1 MDLMYKQKS
10 VWETLSAQDME
21 SVNDLSKGYITF
33 LDKGKTERECT
44 KQIIEEAKAKGFKS
58 LTEVVKKGSI
68 KRGTKVY
75 LNNKDKSVILMVI
88 GEDMTDGMNII
99 GAHIDSPRL
108 DIKQNPLYEEGEM
121 AFLKTHYYG
130 GVKKYQ
136 WPTIPLA
143 LHGVIYTK
151 KTGKKVEICIGEED
165 DEPVFFINDLLIHLS
180 KKQLQETMAEGI
192 TGEQL
197 NVVVGHMK
205 PSKCDKE
212 ADDKEKEKDKAKEN
226 VIKENVLKILNEK
239 YGIIEEDF
247 RVAELEVVP
256 AGKAKSVGIDA
267 SMIAAHGHDDRICAY
282 TTLKAILEVEN
293 PSVTMVAIFADKE
306 EIGSVGN
313 TGMQAYY
320 FENMLADL
328 LATRKEYRD
337 IDVRHALARSKMLS
351 ADVSAAFDP
360 AFPSVFEKMNA
371 AYMGRGICINKY
383 TGSGGKGGSND
394 ANCEFLQEIRSLF
407 DDNNIIWQTA
417 ELGMIDAGGGGTIA
431 YILAKYG
438 TEVVDCGVPVLSM
451 HGPYEL
457 ASKADLYMAYKAYK
471 AFYNC

>member
-1 MDLMYKQKS
+1 MDLCYKAKS
-10 VWETLSAQDME
+10 AWEGLTDSQMQEL
-21 SVNDLSKGYITF
+21 NDLSNGYLNF
-33 LDKGKTERECT
+33 LNHGKTERECA
-44 KQIIEEAKAKGFKS
+44 KQIIEAAEAHGFKE
-58 LTEVVKKGSI
+58 LDEVLEKG
-68 KRGTKVY
+68 RVVPGTKVY
-75 LNNKDKSVILMVI
+75 LNNKDKSVVMMVI
-88 GEDMTDGMNII
+88 GKDMTMGMHII

-108 DIKQNPLYEEGEM
+108 DVRQNPLYEEAGI

-136 WPTIPLA
+136 WTTIPLA
-143 LHGVIYTK
+143 IHGVIFS
-151 KTGKKVEICIGEED
+151 KTGKKIEVCIGEDED
-165 DEPVFFINDLLIHLS
+165 DPVFFINDLLIHLS
-180 KKQLQETMAEGI
+180 KKQLQETMAEAI

-197 NVVVGHMK
+197 NVVIGHMK
-205 PSKCDKE
+205 IE
-212 ADDKEKEKDKAKEN
+212 ADGKKADKDKKKEN
-226 VIKENVLKILNEK
+226 IIKENVLKLLNEK

-247 RVAELEVVP
+247 RVAELEIVP
-256 AGKAKSVGIDA
+256 AGKARSVGIDG

-282 TTLKAILEVEN
+282 TTLRAILEVEN
-293 PSVTMVAIFADKE
+293 PNVTSVAIFADKE

-320 FENMLADL
+320 FENMVADL
-328 LATRKEYRD
+328 LSTKKGYSD
-337 IDVRHALARSKMLS
+337 VQVRHALANSKMLS
-351 ADVSAAFDP
+351 ADVSAGFDP
-360 AFPSVFEKMNA
+360 AFPTVFEKMNA
-371 AYMGRGICINKY
+371 AYMGNGICINKY

-394 ANCEFLQEIRSLF
+394 ANPEFLQYVREVF
-407 DDNNIIWQTA
+407 DKNKIVWQTS

-471 AFYNC
+471 AFYF

>member
-1 MDLMYKQKS
+1 MDLCYKAKS
-10 VWETLSAQDME
+10 AWEGLTDSQMQEL
-21 SVNDLSKGYITF
+21 NDLSNGYLNF
-33 LDKGKTERECT
+33 LNHGKTERECA
-44 KQIIEEAKAKGFKS
+44 KQIIEAAEAHGFKE
-58 LTEVVKKGSI
+58 LDEVLEKG
-68 KRGTKVY
+68 RVVPGTKVY
-75 LNNKDKSVILMVI
+75 LNNKDKSVVMMVI
-88 GEDMTDGMNII
+88 GKDMTMGMHII

-108 DIKQNPLYEEGEM
+108 DVRQNPLYEEAGI

-136 WPTIPLA
+136 WTTIPLA
-143 LHGVIYTK
+143 IHGVIFS
-151 KTGKKVEICIGEED
+151 KTGKKIEVCIGEDED
-165 DEPVFFINDLLIHLS
+165 DPVFFINDLLIHLS
-180 KKQLQETMAEGI
+180 KKQLQETMAEAI

-197 NVVVGHMK
+197 NVVIGHMK
-205 PSKCDKE
+205 IE
-212 ADDKEKEKDKAKEN
+212 ADGKKADKDKKKEN
-226 VIKENVLKILNEK
+226 IIKENVLKLLNEK

-247 RVAELEVVP
+247 RIAELEIVP
-256 AGKAKSVGIDA
+256 AGKARSVGIDG

-282 TTLKAILEVEN
+282 TTLRAILEVEN
-293 PSVTMVAIFADKE
+293 PNVTSVAIFADKE

-320 FENMLADL
+320 FENMVADL
-328 LATRKEYRD
+328 LSTKKGYSD
-337 IDVRHALARSKMLS
+337 VQVRHALANSKMLS
-351 ADVSAAFDP
+351 ADVSAGFDP
-360 AFPSVFEKMNA
+360 AFPTVFEKMNA
-371 AYMGRGICINKY
+371 AYMGNGICINKY

-394 ANCEFLQEIRSLF
+394 ANPEFLQYVREVF
-407 DDNNIIWQTA
+407 DKNKIVWQTS

-471 AFYNC
+471 AFYF

>member
-1 MDLMYKQKS
+1 MDLCYKAKS
-10 VWETLSAQDME
+10 AWEGLTDSQMQEL
-21 SVNDLSKGYITF
+21 NDLSNGYLNF
-33 LDKGKTERECT
+33 LNHGKTERECA
-44 KQIIEEAKAKGFKS
+44 KQIIEAAEAHGFKE
-58 LTEVVKKGSI
+58 LDEVLEKG
-68 KRGTKVY
+68 RVVPGTKVY
-75 LNNKDKSVILMVI
+75 LNNKGKSVVMMVLGKDI
-88 GEDMTDGMNII
+88 TMGMHII

-108 DIKQNPLYEEGEM
+108 DVKQNPLYEEAGI

-136 WPTIPLA
+136 WTTIPLA
-143 LHGVIYTK
+143 IHGVIFS
-151 KTGKKVEICIGEED
+151 KTGKKIEVCIGEDED
-165 DEPVFFINDLLIHLS
+165 DPVFFINDLLIHLS
-180 KKQLQETMAEGI
+180 KKQLQETMAEAI

-197 NVVVGHMK
+197 NVVIGHMK
-205 PSKCDKE
+205 IE
-212 ADDKEKEKDKAKEN
+212 ADGKKADKDKKKEN
-226 VIKENVLKILNEK
+226 IIKENVLKLLNEK

-247 RVAELEVVP
+247 RVAELEIVP
-256 AGKAKSVGIDA
+256 AGKARSVGIDG

-282 TTLKAILEVEN
+282 TTLRAILEVEN
-293 PSVTMVAIFADKE
+293 PNVTSVAIFADKE

-320 FENMLADL
+320 FENMVADL
-328 LATRKEYRD
+328 LSTKKGYSD
-337 IDVRHALARSKMLS
+337 VQVRHALANSKMLS
-351 ADVSAAFDP
+351 ADVSAGFDP
-360 AFPSVFEKMNA
+360 AFPTVFEKMNA
-371 AYMGRGICINKY
+371 AYMGNGICINKY

-394 ANCEFLQEIRSLF
+394 ANPEFLQYVREVF
-407 DDNNIIWQTA
+407 DKNKIVWQTS

-471 AFYNC
+471 AFYF

>member
-1 MDLMYKQKS
+1 MDLCYKQKS
-10 VWETLSAQDME
+10 AWEVLKDEDME
-21 SVNDLSKGYITF
+21 ALDALSNDYLDF
-33 LDKGKTERECT
+33 LNHGKTERECA
-44 KQIIEEAKAKGFKS
+44 KQIIEAAKKHGFKN
-58 LTEVVKKGSI
+58 LYDILEKGEVKKGD
-68 KRGTKVY
+68 KVY
-75 LNNKDKSVILMVI
+75 LNHKDKSVVMMVI

-108 DIKQNPLYEEGEM
+108 DVKQNPLYEDAGV

-136 WPTIPLA
+136 WTTIPLA
-143 LHGVIYTK
+143 IHGVVFRK
-151 KTGKKVEICIGEED
+151 GGEKVEICIGE
-165 DEPVFFINDLLIHLS
+165 DEKDPVFFINDLLIHLS
-180 KKQLQETMAEGI
+180 RKQLQETMAEAI

-197 NVVVGHMK
+197 NVVIGHMK
-205 PSKCDKE
+205 PSKNGK
-212 ADDKEKEKDKAKEN
+212 AEKKDEKKEN
-226 VIKENVLKILNEK
+226 IIKENVLKILNQK
-239 YGIIEEDF
+239 YQITEEDF
-247 RVAELEVVP
+247 RVAELEIVP
-256 AGKAKSVGIDA
+256 AGKARSVGIDG

-282 TTLKAILEVEN
+282 TTLKAILDIKN
-293 PSVTMVAIFADKE
+293 PSITAAALFADKE

-320 FENMLADL
+320 FENMVADL
-328 LATRKEYRD
+328 LSTRKDYRD
-337 IDVRHALARSKMLS
+337 VDVRHALASSRMLS
-351 ADVSAAFDP
+351 ADVSAGFDP

-371 AYMGRGICINKY
+371 AYMGNGICINKY

-394 ANCEFLQEIRSLF
+394 ANPEFLQYVREVF
-407 DDNNIIWQTA
+407 DKNDVVWQTS

-451 HGPYEL
+451 HGPFEL

-471 AFYNC
+471 GFFQV